1 MIYHALEL
9 RVPLN
14 FEKKTQPQGRGFELG
29 ERESVLHT
37 YISSIWTRHIT
48 QYYAKQFSVICG
60 FRQTKSFFFPETESS
75 AKVIVQSNNAIK
87 HILNKIL
94 PECRPYYC
102 TLHVTKLPTLQCAF

>member
-14 FEKKTQPQGRGFELG
+14 FEKKAQPQGRGFELG
-29 ERESVLHT
+29 ERESALHT

-48 QYYAKQFSVICG
+48 QYG
-60 FRQTKSFFFPETESS
+60 FRQTNSFFFPETESS

-87 HILNKIL
+87 HILSKIL
-94 PECRPYYC
+94 TECRPHYC
-102 TLHVTKLPTLQCAF
+102 TLHFTKLPTLQSAF

>member
-14 FEKKTQPQGRGFELG
+14 FEKKTLPQGRGFELG

-48 QYYAKQFSVICG
+48 QYYAKPSLSFVDSDK
-60 FRQTKSFFFPETESS
+60 QTVFFFLKQ
-75 AKVIVQSNNAIK
+75 KVLQKSLCK
-87 HILNKIL
+87 
-94 PECRPYYC
+94 
-102 TLHVTKLPTLQCAF
+102 VTMQ

>member
-29 ERESVLHT
+29 ERESVLH
-37 YISSIWTRHIT
+37 IT

-60 FRQTKSFFFPETESS
+60 FRQTNSFFS
-75 AKVIVQSNNAIK
+75 
-87 HILNKIL
+87 
-94 PECRPYYC
+94 
-102 TLHVTKLPTLQCAF
+102 